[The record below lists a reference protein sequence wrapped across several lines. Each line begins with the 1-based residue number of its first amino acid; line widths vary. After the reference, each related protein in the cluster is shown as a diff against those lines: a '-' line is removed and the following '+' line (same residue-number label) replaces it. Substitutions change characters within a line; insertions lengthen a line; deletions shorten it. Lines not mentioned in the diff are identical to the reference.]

1 MASAGEAAVI
11 AIPHPKWDER
21 PLLVVVREANSNVD
35 KEGVLEYLT
44 DHIAKWQLPDD
55 VVFVDE
61 LPHGATGKLQKAK
74 LREDFK
80 DFRF

>member
-1 MASAGEAAVI
+1 VAVI
-11 AIPHPKWDER
+11 GVSHSKWQER
-21 PLLVVVREANSNVD
+21 PLMIAVRNKGAEVTTEDVINFLADRVE
-35 KEGVLEYLT
+35 KM
-44 DHIAKWQLPDD
+44 WLPDD

-80 DFRF
+80 DYKLPTE